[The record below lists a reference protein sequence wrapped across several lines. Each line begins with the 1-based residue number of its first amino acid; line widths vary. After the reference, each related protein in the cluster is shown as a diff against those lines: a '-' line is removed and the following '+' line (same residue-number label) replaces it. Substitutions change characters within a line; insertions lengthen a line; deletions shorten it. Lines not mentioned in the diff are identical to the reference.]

1 MNMNAVQWVQIQ
13 RWLFCVFF
21 LVVGLVGISG
31 CASTSVDSNRA
42 EIVTDSDEPEMRKR
56 ARIRLEL
63 AVGYFVDQ
71 ETHKEE
77 MYIDELQEGK
87 LALLNAAGI
96 LYEVAGDNF
105 LSDPRLSRVEFV
117 SKIETPVIKEIQV
130 ENILEELK
138 KDASL
143 TLVPYEKVLEAMKKR
158 GKNPAEPKIKYEA
171 NRFG

>member
-1 MNMNAVQWVQIQ
+1 MKIDVEGKTLYHGTTRAGIKILKPFSHNGVNGEPV
-13 RWLFCVFF
+13 VF
-21 LVVGLVGISG
+21 
-31 CASTSVDSNRA
+31 ATSDRRFALAMIHGTGN
-42 EIVTDSDEPEMRKR
+42 
-56 ARIRLEL
+56 EL

-87 LALLNAAGI
+87 LSLLNAPGV

-105 LSDPRLSRVEFV
+105 ISDPRLSHVEFV
-117 SKIETPVIKEIQV
+117 SKIEIPVTNEVYI

-143 TLVPYEKVLEAMKKR
+143 RIVPYEKVLEVMKKR
-158 GKNPAEPKIKYEA
+158 GKHPAEPTIKYKA
-171 NRFG
+171 NRFE

>member
-1 MNMNAVQWVQIQ
+1 MPFPHNAIDGEFV
-13 RWLFCVFF
+13 VF
-21 LVVGLVGISG
+21 
-31 CASTSVDSNRA
+31 ATSDRRFALAMIHGTGN
-42 EIVTDSDEPEMRKR
+42 
-56 ARIRLEL
+56 EL

-87 LALLNAAGI
+87 LALLNAPGI

-105 LSDPRLSRVEFV
+105 ISDPRLSHVEFV
-117 SKIETPVIKEIQV
+117 SKIENPVIKEIHV